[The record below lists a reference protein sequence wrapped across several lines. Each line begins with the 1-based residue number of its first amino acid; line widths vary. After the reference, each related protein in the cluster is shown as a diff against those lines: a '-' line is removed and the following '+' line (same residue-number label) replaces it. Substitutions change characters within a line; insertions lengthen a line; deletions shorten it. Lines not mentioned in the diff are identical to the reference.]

1 MARIN
6 ARKFKQA
13 FVCLFFLLFFIRDA
27 IILQENYEKLSR
39 KMWRTR
45 KIFTSQKERMQ
56 IFTGGDKVQ
65 HSRAILEY

>member
-39 KMWRTR
+39 KM
-45 KIFTSQKERMQ
+45 
-56 IFTGGDKVQ
+56 
-65 HSRAILEY
+65 